1 MLWTLKCVIIFVKKC
16 NIKQV
21 FLVVMTVQDYVLGW
35 HIILNKLKVNKYY
48 YEKTKCQMKQKRR
61 GLVWLAFC
69 NCLSGCGWEI
79 LINVLGRRRKSS
91 DYRSPLYNPGICSAK
106 RMSYLCW
113 LASCD
118 LKTSRRHFT
127 ILTTKSFY
135 LTKFINVHPLT
146 H

>member
-61 GLVWLAFC
+61 GLV
-69 NCLSGCGWEI
+69 
-79 LINVLGRRRKSS
+79 
-91 DYRSPLYNPGICSAK
+91 
-106 RMSYLCW
+106 
-113 LASCD
+113 
-118 LKTSRRHFT
+118 
-127 ILTTKSFY
+127 
-135 LTKFINVHPLT
+135 
-146 H
+146 